1 MVVNR
6 GPSSSEEPIER
17 RPLAPHPDDHANAE
31 ARLAL
36 ATDIRALNHLHV
48 MQGWSVDEKTGELLV
63 LCSCDRRIRPVSGPG
78 NHWSDQLR
86 RVRGLHNLPKPPK
99 R

>member
-1 MVVNR
+1 MTAIH
-6 GPSSSEEPIER
+6 GPEPDQPIER
-17 RPLAPHPDDHANAE
+17 RPLARDPNDHANGE

-48 MQGWSVDEKTGELLV
+48 IEGWTVDEKTGELWG
-63 LCSCDRRIRPVSGPG
+63 LCSCDGRTRLMSGPST
-78 NHWSDQLR
+78 HWSDALR
-86 RVRGLHNLPKPPK
+86 RVRGLHNLPKPKK

>member
-1 MVVNR
+1 MVLNR
-6 GPSSSEEPIER
+6 GSSSEQPIER
-17 RPLAPHPDDHANAE
+17 RPLARDPNDHANGE

-48 MQGWSVDEKTGELLV
+48 IEGWTVDEKTGELLG
-63 LCSCDRRIRPVSGPG
+63 LCSCDRRVRAISGPN
-78 NHWSDQLR
+78 NHWSDALR
-86 RVRGLHNLPKPPK
+86 RVRGLHNLPKPKK

>member
-1 MVVNR
+1 MVLNR
-6 GPSSSEEPIER
+6 GSSSDQPIER
-17 RPLAPHPDDHANAE
+17 RPLARDDNDHANAE

-48 MQGWSVDEKTGELLV
+48 IEGWTVEEQTGELQG
-63 LCSCDRRIRPVSGPG
+63 LCSCDGRTRPLYGHN
-78 NHWSDQLR
+78 NHWSGALR
-86 RVRGLHNLPKPPK
+86 RVRGLHNLPKPKK